1 MSRARE
7 FADLASSADSGGI
20 AGKNLLDNAG
30 FLVAQK
36 GTSFSITNP
45 NAPLRGLDR
54 WTYRRSGTFASVRFT
69 VSRSTGPSA
78 GNLPHAMKIETTT
91 VEGNNPN
98 DNECIAFAQGIERQ
112 DIEHIGFGTNTC
124 KPLTMS
130 FYVKSSITGT
140 FYCSLYVAT
149 HLKVVHKSYTV
160 SSANTWEYKTVT
172 FPVLTSG
179 TATSIDDNAIGLHI
193 YWVIDSVAHA
203 SGTAGSYRDTG
214 GADNNPIFP
223 PSGTS
228 STGFVNTLNATFE
241 ISGCKLEVGEQATP
255 FEHRSFGDEY
265 LRCLRYSYVWV
276 SGSSYTNIAM
286 GLGAGSFDTNVTN
299 TRGPV
304 HLPVPMRSS
313 PSIST
318 NGNFRVYSNRAQ
330 SQLVPSAISISRAS
344 KHTPYLQFTTS
355 SLSQSGGHMIEMGAN
370 NDTDAQCIFDA
381 EL

>member
-45 NAPLRGLDR
+45 NAPLRGIDR
-54 WTYRRSGTFASVRFT
+54 WTYRRSGTFANVRFT
-69 VSRSTGPSA
+69 VSQSTGPSA

-98 DNECIAFAQGIERQ
+98 DNEAIAFAQAIERQ

-140 FYCSLYVAT
+140 FYCALYVAT
-149 HLKVVHKSYTV
+149 HTKVVHKSYTV

-172 FPVLTSG
+172 FPALTSG
-179 TATSIDDNAIGLHI
+179 TANSVADNAIGAHI

-203 SGTAGSYRDTG
+203 SGTAGSYRDTT
-214 GADNNPIFP
+214 GADNNPLFP

-228 STGFVNTLNATFE
+228 STGFVNTSNATFE

-255 FEHRSFGDEY
+255 FELKSKASEEIA
-265 LRCLRYSYVWV
+265 CNRYFYEASPKW
-276 SGSSYTNIAM
+276 I
-286 GLGAGSFDTNVTN
+286 GLINADNTTITREQIQFPVRMRASPTVTN
-299 TRGPV
+299 SGV
-304 HLPVPMRSS
+304 
-313 PSIST
+313 ST
-318 NGNFRVYSNRAQ
+318 NFSIGTVQTNDKAHNFEVSHAGATDFRPA
-330 SQLVPSAISISRAS
+330 LV
-344 KHTPYLQFTTS
+344 TPNFK
-355 SLSQSGGHMIEMGAN
+355 
-370 NDTDAQCIFDA
+370 FDA

>member
-45 NAPLRGLDR
+45 NTPLRGLDR

-69 VSRSTGPSA
+69 VSQSTGPSA

-98 DNECIAFAQGIERQ
+98 DNEGIAFAQAIERQ

-140 FYCSLYVAT
+140 FYCAVYVAT
-149 HLKVVHKSYTV
+149 HAKVVHKPYTV
-160 SSANTWEYKTVT
+160 SSANTWEYKSVT

-179 TATSIDDNAIGLHI
+179 TANSVADNAIGAHI

-228 STGFVNTLNATFE
+228 STGFVNTSNATFE

-255 FEHRSFGDEY
+255 FEHRSYADE
-265 LRCLRYSYVWV
+265 LARCHRYFQGQGTTAAALDAGGNTKQSAIFFNDKVEAT
-276 SGSSYTNIAM
+276 GSSTYHR
-286 GLGAGSFDTNVTN
+286 LQ
-299 TRGPV
+299 
-304 HLPVPMRSS
+304 VPMQTRMRSAPTVYVS
-313 PSIST
+313 DN
-318 NGNFRVYSNRAQ
+318 NGTLGKAYYN
-330 SQLVPSAISISRAS
+330 
-344 KHTPYLQFTTS
+344 
-355 SLSQSGGHMIEMGAN
+355 GAN
-370 NDTDAQCIFDA
+370 ATVTTYIATETTVVLRPRAAGTSTGTDIWINYSLES

>member
-30 FLVAQK
+30 FLVSQK

-45 NAPLRGLDR
+45 NAPLRGIDR
-54 WTYRRSGTFASVRFT
+54 WTYRRSGTFANVRFT
-69 VSRSTGPSA
+69 VSQSTGPSA

-98 DNECIAFAQGIERQ
+98 DNEAIGFGQGIERQ

-124 KPLTMS
+124 KPLAMS

-140 FYCSLYVAT
+140 FYCAVYVAT
-149 HLKVVHKSYTV
+149 HAQVVHKSYTV
-160 SSANTWEYKTVT
+160 SSADTWEYKTLT
-172 FPVLTSG
+172 FPALTSG
-179 TATSIDDNAIGLHI
+179 TANSVADNAIGAHI

-203 SGTAGSYRDTG
+203 SGTAGSYRDTT
-214 GADNNPIFP
+214 GADNNPLFP

-228 STGFVNTLNATFE
+228 STGFVNTSGATFE

-255 FEHRSFGDEY
+255 LEHRSYADELAKCQRYFVRFDASTQGDY
-265 LRCLRYSYVWV
+265 ARIGTAVQTSSTVAR
-276 SGSSYTNIAM
+276 GSI
-286 GLGAGSFDTNVTN
+286 
-299 TRGPV
+299 P
-304 HLPVPMRSS
+304 LPVPMRTEPSS
-313 PSIST
+313 A
-318 NGNFRVYSNRAQ
+318 YSGTARIEGT
-330 SQLVPSAISISRAS
+330 SA
-344 KHTPYLQFTTS
+344 KNLTS
-355 SLSQSGGHMIEMGAN
+355 LGQSGNSSIFNLGCDPGFSSSGSSGDFGFIDTGAN
-370 NDTDAQCIFDA
+370 GKIDADA

>member
-45 NAPLRGLDR
+45 NTPLRGLDR

-69 VSRSTGPSA
+69 VSQSTGPSA

-98 DNECIAFAQGIERQ
+98 DNEGIAFAQAIERQ

-140 FYCSLYVAT
+140 FYCAVYVAT
-149 HLKVVHKSYTV
+149 HAKVVHKPYTV

-179 TATSIDDNAIGLHI
+179 TANSVADNAIGAHI

-228 STGFVNTLNATFE
+228 STGFVNTSNATFE

-255 FEHRSFGDEY
+255 FEHRSFADELARCQRYFQKNNVANFTLNVVRQSDNLKRGTLTYPPMRDDPTYTSIDGSGDGATINVQDTQPEGLQ
-265 LRCLRYSYVWV
+265 LRM
-276 SGSSYTNIAM
+276 SG
-286 GLGAGSFDTNVTN
+286 GSDTNV
-299 TRGPV
+299 P
-304 HLPVPMRSS
+304 
-313 PSIST
+313 
-318 NGNFRVYSNRAQ
+318 
-330 SQLVPSAISISRAS
+330 LVKIY
-344 KHTPYLQFTTS
+344 TV
-355 SLSQSGGHMIEMGAN
+355 E
-370 NDTDAQCIFDA
+370 A